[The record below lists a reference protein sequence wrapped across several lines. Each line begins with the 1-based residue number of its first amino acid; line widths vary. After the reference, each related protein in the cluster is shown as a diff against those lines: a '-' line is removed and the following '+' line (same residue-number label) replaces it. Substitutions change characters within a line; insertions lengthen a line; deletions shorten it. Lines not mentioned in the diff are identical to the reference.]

1 MAYSIEEL
9 KQKILEFH
17 PEISQK
23 GVNLDVSFNEGEGK
37 YEVQV
42 SKAGEEFGAF
52 LEKKDADDCMAGKK
66 CVSLAVLVTQILA
79 ELEDL
84 ISPRRQ

>member
-1 MAYSIEEL
+1 MNYSVDEL

-17 PEISQK
+17 PEIKEK
-23 GVNLDVSFNEGEGK
+23 GVNLDVSFNQGEGK
-37 YEVQV
+37 YEVRV
-42 SKAGEEFGAF
+42 SQAGEQFGAF
-52 LEKKDADDCMAGKK
+52 LEKQDADDCMAGKK
-66 CVSLAVLVTQILA
+66 CVALAVLVTQILA